1 VAEVLTS
8 QGVARNT
15 LLTPNAASAAADASS
30 LTIQPADWL
39 INSPCENERVMPR
52 VLIID
57 DDRDLTAMLAEYLSP
72 EGFVV
77 ETAHSGE
84 DGLAAA
90 LGSSYSLIILD
101 VMLPRINGLEVLR
114 RFRARSACPVIM
126 LTARGQDVD
135 RIVGLEIGAD
145 DYLAKP
151 FNARE
156 LLARMHAVLRRSQA
170 SLAAAAG
177 PGAAGDRAGSGAGAG
192 ASGMPGTAGAASGSG
207 AGAADGVLAVGDV
220 VIDVRARIV
229 RRGGELVEL
238 TSLEFELLKVLMSA
252 AGDVVSRETLFEQV
266 LRREYNVF
274 DRSIDNHVS
283 SLRKKLGPRV
293 GDADRIR
300 SIRNA
305 GYAYARTAPGSQ
317 SGDR

>member
-1 VAEVLTS
+1 
-8 QGVARNT
+8 
-15 LLTPNAASAAADASS
+15 
-30 LTIQPADWL
+30 
-39 INSPCENERVMPR
+39 MPR

-57 DDRDLTAMLAEYLSP
+57 DDRDLTAMLAEYLTP

-90 LGSSYSLIILD
+90 LATAYSLIILD

-170 SLAAAAG
+170 SAAA
-177 PGAAGDRAGSGAGAG
+177 
-192 ASGMPGTAGAASGSG
+192 
-207 AGAADGVLAVGDV
+207 GVLAVGDV
-220 VIDVRARIV
+220 VVDVRARTV

-238 TSLEFELLKVLMSA
+238 TSLEFELLKVLMAA
-252 AGDVVSRETLFEQV
+252 AGDVVSREALFEQV

-293 GDADRIR
+293 GDAERIR

-305 GYAYARTAPGSQ
+305 GYAYARTAPGT
-317 SGDR
+317 SGSSSTSGTS

>member
-1 VAEVLTS
+1 
-8 QGVARNT
+8 
-15 LLTPNAASAAADASS
+15 
-30 LTIQPADWL
+30 LTIQPGDQL
-39 INSPCENERVMPR
+39 VNLPCENEQVMPR

-57 DDRDLTAMLAEYLSP
+57 DDRDLTALLAEYLSP

-90 LGSSYSLIILD
+90 LAADYSLIILD

-156 LLARMHAVLRRSQA
+156 LLARMHAVLRRSHA
-170 SLAAAAG
+170 SSAGAAAAAAAVG
-177 PGAAGDRAGSGAGAG
+177 GVAAGA
-192 ASGMPGTAGAASGSG
+192 PGTPGRG
-207 AGAADGVLAVGDV
+207 DGVLAVGDV
-220 VIDVRARIV
+220 VIDARARTV
-229 RRGGELVEL
+229 RRGGDLVEL
-238 TSLEFELLKVLMSA
+238 TSLEFELLKVLVAA
-252 AGDVVSRETLFEQV
+252 AGEVVSREALFDQV

-293 GDADRIR
+293 GDAERIR

-305 GYAYARTAPGSQ
+305 GYAYARTAPGTSDPRR
-317 SGDR
+317 SGDL

>member
-1 VAEVLTS
+1 
-8 QGVARNT
+8 
-15 LLTPNAASAAADASS
+15 
-30 LTIQPADWL
+30 
-39 INSPCENERVMPR
+39 MPR

-77 ETAHSGE
+77 ETAHTGE

-90 LGSSYSLIILD
+90 LAADYSLIILD

-170 SLAAAAG
+170 ARPPPRLWRRLAA
-177 PGAAGDRAGSGAGAG
+177 RRER
-192 ASGMPGTAGAASGSG
+192 
-207 AGAADGVLAVGDV
+207 LER
-220 VIDVRARIV
+220 RARV
-229 RRGGELVEL
+229 MA
-238 TSLEFELLKVLMSA
+238 SWPSA
-252 AGDVVSRETLFEQV
+252 TW
-266 LRREYNVF
+266 
-274 DRSIDNHVS
+274 
-283 SLRKKLGPRV
+283 
-293 GDADRIR
+293 
-300 SIRNA
+300 
-305 GYAYARTAPGSQ
+305 
-317 SGDR
+317 

>member
-1 VAEVLTS
+1 LTQHGTSFLEWFRLQISTRAAGGDSYAGRVGEVLTIQS
-8 QGVARNT
+8 GDR
-15 LLTPNAASAAADASS
+15 LTANPISS
-30 LTIQPADWL
+30 
-39 INSPCENERVMPR
+39 CENEGVMPR

-57 DDRDLTAMLAEYLSP
+57 DDRDLTAMLAEYLTP
-72 EGFVV
+72 EGFAV
-77 ETAHSGE
+77 EMAHTGE

-90 LGSSYSLIILD
+90 LGASYSLIILD

-126 LTARGQDVD
+126 LTARGQDID

-151 FNARE
+151 FNVRE

-170 SLAAAAG
+170 SGAGAG
-177 PGAAGDRAGSGAGAG
+177 PGAGAG
-192 ASGMPGTAGAASGSG
+192 AGES
-207 AGAADGVLAVGDV
+207 VLNVGDV
-220 VIDVRARIV
+220 VVDVRARTV

-238 TSLEFELLKVLMSA
+238 TSLEFELLKVLLGA
-252 AGDVVSRETLFEQV
+252 AGEVVSREVLFEQV

-293 GDADRIR
+293 GDAERIR

-305 GYAYARTAPGSQ
+305 GYAYARTAPGA
-317 SGDR
+317 

>member
-1 VAEVLTS
+1 
-8 QGVARNT
+8 
-15 LLTPNAASAAADASS
+15 
-30 LTIQPADWL
+30 
-39 INSPCENERVMPR
+39 MPR

-90 LGSSYSLIILD
+90 LAADYSLIILD

-114 RFRARSACPVIM
+114 RFRARSSCPVIM

-151 FNARE
+151 FNSRE
-156 LLARMHAVLRRSQA
+156 LLARMHAVLRRMPATA
-170 SLAAAAG
+170 S
-177 PGAAGDRAGSGAGAG
+177 AAGDRE
-192 ASGMPGTAGAASGSG
+192 AS
-207 AGAADGVLAVGDV
+207 LAVGDV
-220 VIDVRARIV
+220 VIDVRARTV

-238 TSLEFELLKVLMSA
+238 TSLEFELLKVLLAA
-252 AGDVVSRETLFEQV
+252 AGEVVSREALFEQRAAARIQRV
-266 LRREYNVF
+266 RSQHRQSRQQPPQEARSARRRRRAHPIDPQRRLRLRAHGA
-274 DRSIDNHVS
+274 DTGTRRRRHV
-283 SLRKKLGPRV
+283 RR
-293 GDADRIR
+293 
-300 SIRNA
+300 
-305 GYAYARTAPGSQ
+305 AR
-317 SGDR
+317 SGDL

>member
-1 VAEVLTS
+1 MSSGWFCLQIST
-8 QGVARNT
+8 R
-15 LLTPNAASAAADASS
+15 AAAAARYAGRVGEVS
-30 LTIQPADWL
+30 TILPGERLA
-39 INSPCENERVMPR
+39 ISPCENEPVMPR

-57 DDRDLTAMLAEYLSP
+57 DDRDLTAMLAEYLTP

-77 ETAHSGE
+77 ETVHSGE

-90 LGSSYSLIILD
+90 LATEYSLIILD

-114 RFRARSACPVIM
+114 RFRTRSACPVIM
-126 LTARGQDVD
+126 LTARGQDID

-156 LLARMHAVLRRSQA
+156 LLARMHAVLRRSK
-170 SLAAAAG
+170 
-177 PGAAGDRAGSGAGAG
+177 GSGASPAEGD
-192 ASGMPGTAGAASGSG
+192 S
-207 AGAADGVLAVGDV
+207 VLAVGDV
-220 VIDVRARIV
+220 VIDVRARTV
-229 RRGGELVEL
+229 RRGGEPVEL

-252 AGDVVSRETLFEQV
+252 AGGVVSREALFEQV

-293 GDADRIR
+293 GDAERIR

-305 GYAYARTAPGSQ
+305 GYAYARTAPGTVV
-317 SGDR
+317 

>member
-1 VAEVLTS
+1 
-8 QGVARNT
+8 
-15 LLTPNAASAAADASS
+15 
-30 LTIQPADWL
+30 
-39 INSPCENERVMPR
+39 MPR

-72 EGFVV
+72 EGFIV
-77 ETAHSGE
+77 ETAHTGE

-90 LGSSYSLIILD
+90 LAADYSLIILD

-170 SLAAAAG
+170 ASAAAAAALAAAGGVAAAQ
-177 PGAAGDRAGSGAGAG
+177 GAAGGGAPAQG
-192 ASGMPGTAGAASGSG
+192 
-207 AGAADGVLAVGDV
+207 DGVLAVGDV
-220 VIDVRARIV
+220 VIDTRARTV
-229 RRGGELVEL
+229 RRGGEPVEL
-238 TSLEFELLKVLMSA
+238 TSLEFELLKVLVAA
-252 AGDVVSRETLFEQV
+252 AGDVVSREVLFDQV

-293 GDADRIR
+293 GDAERIR

-305 GYAYARTAPGSQ
+305 GYVYAHTAPGTSAPRAP
-317 SGDR
+317 GDL

>member
-1 VAEVLTS
+1 
-8 QGVARNT
+8 
-15 LLTPNAASAAADASS
+15 
-30 LTIQPADWL
+30 
-39 INSPCENERVMPR
+39 MPR

-90 LGSSYSLIILD
+90 LAADYSLIILD

-170 SLAAAAG
+170 SSAAAG
-177 PGAAGDRAGSGAGAG
+177 VAVGTAAGGAAG
-192 ASGMPGTAGAASGSG
+192 ASHGG
-207 AGAADGVLAVGDV
+207 DGVLAVGDV
-220 VIDVRARIV
+220 VIDARARTV
-229 RRGGELVEL
+229 RRGGETVEL
-238 TSLEFELLKVLMSA
+238 TSLEFELLKVLVAA
-252 AGDVVSRETLFEQV
+252 AGEVVSREALFDQV

-283 SLRKKLGPRV
+283 SLRKKLGSRV
-293 GDADRIR
+293 GDAERIR

-305 GYAYARTAPGSQ
+305 GYAYARTAPGTSDPRGPATPHPSPLPASGARESASPLPFEGRGQGEGSQ
-317 SGDR
+317 DGDL